1 MLSVSWFKF
10 FTNKFYANLCFL
22 TAIFFGLSIRGE
34 TEKSAPKQSKK
45 NLRQVEEFKNSIEAK
60 FKEIVSQEE
69 DQYEQVRLWV
79 EDESRIGLMPIH
91 RKRITWKGIRPT
103 ISSEIK
109 REYHYLFGMIEP
121 MTGKDFLMELPG
133 LDTEM
138 MQVFMDE
145 FAKQDRTRLHLIIV
159 DNATAHTT
167 EKLKVGENIIFIFL
181 PANAPEL
188 NPIERFWKELK
199 DWLSD
204 YEPKTIKEVSELIS
218 QGLASFSEKAMS
230 SITSFEYLMSAW
242 LSAIA

>member
-1 MLSVSWFKF
+1 
-10 FTNKFYANLCFL
+10 L
-22 TAIFFGLSIRGE
+22 TEI
-34 TEKSAPKQSKK
+34 
-45 NLRQVEEFKNSIEAK
+45 EEFKSGIEAT
-60 FKEIVSQEE
+60 FKEIVSQHGGKCK
-69 DQYEQVRLWV
+69 QVRLWA
-79 EDESRIGLMPIH
+79 EDESSIGLMPIH
-91 RKRITWKGIRPT
+91 RKRITWKGIRPQ

-121 MTGKDFLMELPG
+121 LTGEHFMMELPG

-138 MQVFMDE
+138 MQVFTDE
-145 FAKQDRTRLHLIIV
+145 FAKEDTESLHLVVV
-159 DNATAHTT
+159 DNASAHTT

-181 PANAPEL
+181 PACSPEL

-204 YEPKTIKEVSELIS
+204 YEPKTLAEVSQLIS
-218 QGLASFSEKAMS
+218 RGLASFSKKTIS